1 MKKTKAEVIEILKRA
16 APPHSPFGEHI
27 DDWEKRYE
35 ILLDECADAIMETE
49 CQHEWKVKKDSGYC
63 SKCGITTEP
72 EGEGAIDDAIKSIES
87 KRKSTKYKMVPQP
100 PPSEAAIEPTKSA
113 EELIKAATAFIDKTI
128 KIKGGSGTPS
138 AMKLYENEK
147 RWWTNKLIEFAEQYA
162 QSQLP
167 SSKSAEEIKKEWQIH
182 NRDNGMSWNEVAEL
196 VNRVAQS
203 TIPTEGENIGVTK
216 DGVPIYPDSFPQQP
230 PPEAVV
236 NEQLYS
242 DEYEQALIRDGESYA
257 AAYVEGLRDGH
268 KQLPPTAQE
277 RYDEEDVSRKSEAS
291 ANRMGYKDRDKIV
304 FREGYR
310 QANLSG
316 LNQ

>member
-1 MKKTKAEVIEILKRA
+1 MKKTKVIEILKRA

-113 EELIKAATAFIDKTI
+113 EEFLNDKL
-128 KIKGGSGTPS
+128 GTKDYTHSPLS
-138 AMKLYENEK
+138 IYRKELAEWLNE
-147 RWWTNKLIEFAEQYA
+147 YD

-167 SSKSAEEIKKEWQIH
+167 SEEEILNILTIYERL
-182 NRDNGMSWNEVAEL
+182 NSREV
-196 VNRVAQS
+196 
-203 TIPTEGENIGVTK
+203 GEAIDPSLPGNQAVLSMKAKAIVKRFK
-216 DGVPIYPDSFPQQP
+216 D
-230 PPEAVV
+230 
-236 NEQLYS
+236 
-242 DEYEQALIRDGESYA
+242 
-257 AAYVEGLRDGH
+257 
-268 KQLPPTAQE
+268 
-277 RYDEEDVSRKSEAS
+277 
-291 ANRMGYKDRDKIV
+291 
-304 FREGYR
+304 
-310 QANLSG
+310 
-316 LNQ
+316 